1 MSIRIHGAEHPLKEI
16 FSDDFVF
23 EIPSYQ
29 RPYSWTTEQAGELL
43 EDLLT
48 ALGNSDE
55 AVPDPYFLGSIV
67 LAKKEHQSQSKVIDG
82 QQRLTTLTILLSAL
96 AALANGKHRQE
107 LRDFIFQEGST
118 LKQTLTIYRLTLRP
132 RDAEFFREYIQE
144 DGGLEKL
151 VSLDKGQLTDPQANI
166 QANAALF
173 RQRLEVLSSAERAAL
188 ASYLLNH
195 CFLVTVSTPDTD
207 SAFKIFTVLNDRGL
221 DLSHADIIKS
231 ELIGKVPV
239 DEQERYTA
247 IWEDAEESLG
257 IEPFAD
263 LFSHLRMIYAKTKQ
277 REVLIKEYRSH
288 VLPQISDPQSFIKD
302 VVAPFAEV
310 YARIRHQNWQSATHA
325 EDINR
330 TLGWLG
336 RLDNVDWIPP
346 AISYLNANGQRPDR
360 IAHFLA
366 RLERLAASLF
376 VRRVNVNGRIDRYG
390 ALLKQIE
397 EDSTF
402 DSGSALELSED
413 EKSDTINRLKGEL
426 YLERRI
432 RSYVL
437 LRLDEA
443 LSAGGAQY
451 DQKILTVEHV
461 LPQNPR
467 PDSEWRRLFSD
478 EQREFWVHR
487 VANLVLL
494 PRQRNSA
501 AQNYDFEKKK
511 RQYFSS
517 SAGTSPF
524 AITTQVLNSHE
535 WNPDVLTQRER
546 KLLDVLA
553 GLWELDPA

>member
-1 MSIRIHGAEHPLKEI
+1 RVLFRSRTRHGLVLGHFQLSERKAMSIRIHGAEHPLKEI

-96 AALANGKHRQE
+96 ASLANGKHRQE

-151 VSLDKGQLTDPQANI
+151 VSLDKGQLTDPQASI

-231 ELIGKVPV
+231 ELIGQVP
-239 DEQERYTA
+239 
-247 IWEDAEESLG
+247 
-257 IEPFAD
+257 
-263 LFSHLRMIYAKTKQ
+263 
-277 REVLIKEYRSH
+277 
-288 VLPQISDPQSFIKD
+288 
-302 VVAPFAEV
+302 
-310 YARIRHQNWQSATHA
+310 
-325 EDINR
+325 
-330 TLGWLG
+330 
-336 RLDNVDWIPP
+336 
-346 AISYLNANGQRPDR
+346 
-360 IAHFLA
+360 
-366 RLERLAASLF
+366 
-376 VRRVNVNGRIDRYG
+376 
-390 ALLKQIE
+390 
-397 EDSTF
+397 
-402 DSGSALELSED
+402 
-413 EKSDTINRLKGEL
+413 
-426 YLERRI
+426 
-432 RSYVL
+432 
-437 LRLDEA
+437 
-443 LSAGGAQY
+443 
-451 DQKILTVEHV
+451 
-461 LPQNPR
+461 
-467 PDSEWRRLFSD
+467 
-478 EQREFWVHR
+478 
-487 VANLVLL
+487 
-494 PRQRNSA
+494 
-501 AQNYDFEKKK
+501 
-511 RQYFSS
+511 
-517 SAGTSPF
+517 
-524 AITTQVLNSHE
+524 
-535 WNPDVLTQRER
+535 
-546 KLLDVLA
+546 
-553 GLWELDPA
+553 